1 MRPSLTRFSLARA
14 SPRLVAVAL
23 LGTALG
29 VYDAVAH
36 KLPDVP
42 LGAEVAILGGLII
55 PLTFALPWLALPAW
69 RSRYVLPVA
78 LVLAG
83 LAVLLE
89 VLDLDIAAN
98 YVKFAAVTGLGW
110 FFLRFFEEVSW
121 VVLVALLI
129 IPIDVYSVARGPT
142 KTILEDKP
150 QVFDQLSIAFP
161 VPGEDISAQ
170 LGLPDVLFFALFLAA
185 ALRFGLRVGATWVV
199 CALSFGATLA
209 IAAYTDVA
217 GLPALPLL
225 AGGFVLANADLLW
238 SHFRRWRVT
247 QRDP

>member
-1 MRPSLTRFSLARA
+1 MVVRA
-14 SPRLVAVAL
+14 AAL
-23 LGTALG
+23 LALAVDLA
-29 VYDAVAH
+29 VYYAFAHDLEAVSQWE
-36 KLPDVP
+36 
-42 LGAEVAILGGLII
+42 GVAIVGLLVI
-55 PLTFALPWLALPAW
+55 PATFALVGLALPA
-69 RSRYVLPVA
+69 RGSRW
-78 LVLAG
+78 LVPATLLFAG
-83 LAVLLE
+83 LAAVFEVADLE
-89 VLDLDIAAN
+89 APASFMKL
-98 YVKFAAVTGLGW
+98 AAVTGAGW

-142 KTILEDKP
+142 KTILEDQP

-170 LGLPDVLFFALFLAA
+170 LGLPDVLFFALFLGA

-209 IAAYTDVA
+209 IAAYADVA

-238 SHFRRWRVT
+238 GHFRRWRVT
-247 QRDP
+247 HRERRARPGG

>member
-1 MRPSLTRFSLARA
+1 MVVRA
-14 SPRLVAVAL
+14 AAL
-23 LGTALG
+23 LAIGTALG

-36 KLPDVP
+36 RLPDVP
-42 LGAEVAILGGLII
+42 LGAEIAILGGLII

-78 LVLAG
+78 LALAG
-83 LAVLLE
+83 LAVVLE
-89 VLDLDIAAN
+89 VFDLDIAAN
-98 YVKFAAVTGLGW
+98 YVKLAAVTGLGW

-129 IPIDVYSVARGPT
+129 IPVDAYSVARGPT
-142 KTILEDKP
+142 RTILEEKP

-161 VPGEDISAQ
+161 VPGEPFSAQ
-170 LGLPDVLFFALFLAA
+170 LGLPDVLFFALFLGA

-199 CALSFGATLA
+199 CTLSFGATLA
-209 IAAYTDVA
+209 IAAFTDVD

-225 AGGFVLANADLLW
+225 AGGFVAANADLLW
-238 SHFRRWRVT
+238 ARFREWRY
-247 QRDP
+247 RRGRGGPGDRL

>member
-1 MRPSLTRFSLARA
+1 VVRA
-14 SPRLVAVAL
+14 AAL
-23 LGTALG
+23 LAVGTALG

-55 PLTFALPWLALPAW
+55 PLTFAMPWLALPAW

-78 LVLAG
+78 LLLAG

-89 VLDLDIAAN
+89 LLDLDIAAN

-142 KTILEDKP
+142 KTILEDQP

-170 LGLPDVLFFALFLAA
+170 LGLPDVLFFALFLGA

-209 IAAYTDVA
+209 IAAYADVA

-238 SHFRRWRVT
+238 GHFRRWRVT